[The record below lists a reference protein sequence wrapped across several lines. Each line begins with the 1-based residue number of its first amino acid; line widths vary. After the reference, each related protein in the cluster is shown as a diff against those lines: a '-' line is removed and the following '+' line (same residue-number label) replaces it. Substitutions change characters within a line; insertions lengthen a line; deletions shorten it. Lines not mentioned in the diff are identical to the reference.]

1 MDDLL
6 KNFAVYAVTVGYDS
20 PIGNGNNYC
29 LASPGGD
36 TEAERAY
43 RVLQYDH
50 NSLALGA
57 PIDYLCAPV
66 AAAEQSIGVSPVLP
80 VRRFRIK

>member
-1 MDDLL
+1 MDDFL

-36 TEAERAY
+36 TEAE
-43 RVLQYDH
+43 
-50 NSLALGA
+50 
-57 PIDYLCAPV
+57 
-66 AAAEQSIGVSPVLP
+66 GVPCGT
-80 VRRFRIK
+80 RRIRGYE

>member
-43 RVLQYDH
+43 RV
-50 NSLALGA
+50 
-57 PIDYLCAPV
+57 
-66 AAAEQSIGVSPVLP
+66 
-80 VRRFRIK
+80 VREEYEGMNRSCG

>member
-20 PIGNGNNYC
+20 PIGNGNNYF

-36 TEAERAY
+36 TEAE
-43 RVLQYDH
+43 
-50 NSLALGA
+50 
-57 PIDYLCAPV
+57 
-66 AAAEQSIGVSPVLP
+66 GVPCGTV
-80 VRRFRIK
+80 